1 MASYKDNYGKY
12 YCKYCDLTLA
22 RNAASIAQH
31 EQGNRHKR
39 NVARFLRTVGRGSA
53 EDRETARE
61 LRRIEAATGLHF
73 STPKAR
79 PPPSASLNPTP
90 PPPPSSVTLVP
101 PAEPA
106 PVSTYDDNE
115 DEESLVRRGVAAP
128 MPGEWTVVEPVQP
141 PSPGTEEGN
150 HEDEGN
156 DGENGLGKKEG
167 EDESNGPPAKV
178 ARCEWRG
185 TWDAN
190 KSSGIDTGLRII
202 RNGEDVGGDGDAAAE
217 EGTEAALPP
226 VAASS
231 FLDDGS
237 DSEGGA
243 EESEGCDDVMALFK
257 PKGRAAGR
265 CTRRIRA
272 ARSDSEDEN
281 DD

>member
-53 EDRETARE
+53 EDREAARE

-150 HEDEGN
+150 HEDERKQWN
-156 DGENGLGKKEG
+156 QHRSAHHPK
-167 EDESNGPPAKV
+167 
-178 ARCEWRG
+178 WRG
-185 TWDAN
+185 CVWGWGCG
-190 KSSGIDTGLRII
+190 SR
-202 RNGEDVGGDGDAAAE
+202 GGH
-217 EGTEAALPP
+217 
-226 VAASS
+226 
-231 FLDDGS
+231 
-237 DSEGGA
+237 GG
-243 EESEGCDDVMALFK
+243 
-257 PKGRAAGR
+257 R
-265 CTRRIRA
+265 TA
-272 ARSDSEDEN
+272 ARGCIVILGRRQRQ
-281 DD
+281 